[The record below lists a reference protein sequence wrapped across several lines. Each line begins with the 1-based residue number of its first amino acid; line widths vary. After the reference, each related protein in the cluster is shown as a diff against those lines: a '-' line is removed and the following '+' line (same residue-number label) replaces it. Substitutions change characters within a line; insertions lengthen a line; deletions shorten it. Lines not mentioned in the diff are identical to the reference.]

1 MRRRLSLVCAVTALA
16 ALAALAPAAPAIA
29 DPVFPVCGQVDPAP
43 QMFADP
49 TYVWLCIGGETGVH
63 DPLQGPYCNAAT
75 GACYFIVTAGS
86 DGAADVDAQL
96 CATWGG
102 QQPLCVT
109 ADTGTIPLLRIE
121 PTRIC
126 YGWSPWMPP
135 CYREVDEQ

>member
-1 MRRRLSLVCAVTALA
+1 MRRRLSLACAA
-16 ALAALAPAAPAIA
+16 AAFAALAPAAPATA
-29 DPVFPVCGQVDPAP
+29 DPVFPVCGEVNPAP

-49 TYVWLCIGGETGVH
+49 TYVWLCIGGETGIY
-63 DPLQGPYCNAAT
+63 DPLYGPYCST
-75 GACYFIVTAGS
+75 QGWCYFKVTAGS

-96 CATWGG
+96 CATGGG

-121 PTRIC
+121 PTHVC
-126 YGWSPWMPP
+126 FGWSPWMPP